1 MEPCRHERS
10 RFIQIHD
17 VSVEVCCFCAATVV
31 DPEPFTDSEMTA
43 VLNRNAKVTA

>member
-1 MEPCRHERS
+1 MKTEKMEPCRHERS

-31 DPEPFTDSEMTA
+31 DPEPK
-43 VLNRNAKVTA
+43 KVTA